1 MLIPM
6 LVVLGCALW
15 AQRYQRGVADF
26 LSAGRVGGRYVMS
39 VASEMAGMGLITVVA
54 ATEAYYRSGL
64 GYAFWEMLYL
74 PVGFVLG
81 LTGFCTYRFRETRAM
96 TMGQFFEMR
105 FSRSFRVTAAVI
117 QSVSGIIN
125 YAIFPAV
132 GARFLIYYLDLP
144 GYVELGGWALP
155 SFQLV
160 MALFLGAALLITLL
174 GGQVTVLVTDC
185 VQGLFSYP
193 MYLLILA
200 FILWRFDW
208 GTQVMPVLSS
218 GEPGHSL
225 LNPFE
230 IENLRDFNAFYVFVG
245 ITGMF
250 LGRLSWG
257 GTQGFNSSAR
267 SAHEARMGN
276 LLGTW
281 RAQFYKWMSVILAI
295 AALTYLH
302 GRDFADEAHE
312 LRRELASRV
321 AHDVAPA
328 HAGELCARFAALAP
342 AAEAGDGGL
351 SEAPA
356 TAAPTAAKGAAS
368 TASTAS
374 SASSASS
381 VAPVAQ
387 VATAA
392 SPAELTAASAPAVLV
407 SEGLAAAEAGAAPD
421 GGTASVGKADVKGP
435 GNGAGGVQ
443 AGRRLGEDPF
453 LRTAKSVLSVPV
465 NGADGA
471 SDARLLT
478 DEGRSFATIYSQMTV
493 SVALKHMLPEGLIGI
508 FCALMIFLLISTD
521 TSYLH
526 SWGSILVQDFVLPL
540 CRKPLTPHQQLLALR
555 LAIAGVAA
563 FAFIF
568 SSTFAQVDFI
578 LMFFAI
584 TGAFWAGAGAVI
596 TLGLY
601 WSRGT
606 TQGAFAALIA
616 GALIA
621 LSGFAGQKFWPEIYG
636 ALASLGW
643 VEPVGSFLDAV
654 TSWCSPYIVWRMN
667 PEKFPVNSQEILFI
681 TNALSLLVF
690 VLVSLKT
697 CRRPFNMDR
706 LLHRGAWSIEGEE
719 AAAAG
724 ASRAA
729 EGSPSAGVAPQA
741 GGEATSFSKSGSAL
755 QSEVGRGHDDGD
767 GNSSGGDVGAAR
779 GRFGRFLR
787 ERVLGID
794 EHFSRG
800 DRLIAWA
807 AFLWSFGYVFLI
819 CLVGVVVWNLIA
831 PWPEEWWG
839 LYFYVTIFL
848 GTALLGLVF
857 SVWFTWGGIRDL
869 RALFRDLRL
878 RADRSELDN
887 GSVIG
892 HVSAAD
898 CLRFAER
905 SGEHPSTAR
914 REGSG
919 SAAGDEGAPTAA
931 SGRAQRK
938 S

>member
-105 FSRSFRVTAAVI
+105 FSRSFRITAAVI

-144 GYVELGGWALP
+144 SYVELGGWALP

-208 GTQVMPVLSS
+208 GSQVMPVLCS

-225 LNPFE
+225 LSPFE

-321 AHDVAPA
+321 AYDVAPER
-328 HAGELCARFAALAP
+328 AGELCERFATLAP
-342 AAEAGDGGL
+342 AAEAVDGGL
-351 SEAPA
+351 SEAPFTAVPAA
-356 TAAPTAAKGAAS
+356 TEGAAG
-368 TASTAS
+368 TAST
-374 SASSASS
+374 
-381 VAPVAQ
+381 VAT

-392 SPAELTAASAPAVLV
+392 TAASAAELTAASAPAVLV
-407 SEGLAAAEAGAAPD
+407 SEGLAAAEDGAVAG
-421 GGTASVGKADVKGP
+421 GGSSSAGKADDKGP
-435 GNGAGGVQ
+435 GNGTGSVHAVPS
-443 AGRRLGEDPF
+443 LGADPF
-453 LRTAKSVLSVPV
+453 LLEAKSLLSVPV

-540 CRKPLTPHQQLLALR
+540 CRKPLTPQQQLLALR

-636 ALASLGW
+636 SLASLGW
-643 VEPVGSFLDAV
+643 VEPVGAFLDTV

-697 CRRPFNMDR
+697 CRRPFNMER
-706 LLHRGAWSIEGEE
+706 LLHRGVWRVEGDE
-719 AAAAG
+719 AAADGEGSGSMGGSRSAG
-724 ASRAA
+724 AGTPLAVSTDCDSLPGAGSRAGGCELA
-729 EGSPSAGVAPQA
+729 VRGGGCSPR
-741 GGEATSFSKSGSAL
+741 GG
-755 QSEVGRGHDDGD
+755 
-767 GNSSGGDVGAAR
+767 
-779 GRFGRFLR
+779 FGRFLR

-794 EHFSRG
+794 EHFSRA
-800 DRLIAWA
+800 DRMIAWA
-807 AFLWSFGYVFLI
+807 AFLWSFGYVFLL
-819 CLVGVVVWNLIA
+819 CFAGVVIWNLVA
-831 PWPEEWWG
+831 PWPEDWWG
-839 LYFYVTIFL
+839 IYFYVTIFL
-848 GTALLGLVF
+848 GTALLGVVF

-878 RADRSELDN
+878 RTDRCELDN

-898 CLRFAER
+898 CVRFAKR
-905 SGEHPSTAR
+905 NSGVSAGGNSSKGLR
-914 REGSG
+914 RGE
-919 SAAGDEGAPTAA
+919 
-931 SGRAQRK
+931 
-938 S
+938 